1 MIKKYT
7 PLVIRI
13 VIAFLLAQTLYFKF
27 TAHPNSIYLFEQ
39 TGLGATGRIGIGIL
53 ELIAVI
59 LLLIPRTIWA
69 GSLLTL
75 GIISGAIF
83 FHLTSLGIAVNG
95 DNGSLFYMAIV
106 IFILSLITL
115 RINRKS
121 IPIIGKKL

>member
-1 MIKKYT
+1 MTKKYA

-27 TAHPNSIYLFEQ
+27 TAHPNSVYIFEQ
-39 TGLGATGRIGIGIL
+39 TGLGTTGRIGIGIL

-69 GSLLTL
+69 GTLLTL

-83 FHLTSLGIAVNG
+83 FHLTSLGITVNG